1 MAASDFTLDSVKE
14 FMLSHRGRVK
24 NHELVTH
31 FKGYLNDPDRKGK
44 FDSQGYPDVEQ
55 NSKNRPSGNTAGVNS
70 QKWRHSLDGETLP

>member
-14 FMLSHRGRVK
+14 FMLSHGGRVK

-55 NSKNRPSGNTAGVNS
+55 
-70 QKWRHSLDGETLP
+70 